1 MMTWAS
7 KPTRYQQENPTSR
20 SVSSPVMP
28 KYPRPSGGETHLL
41 EP

>member
-7 KPTRYQQENPTSR
+7 KPTRISRRTQQVIRVQPCDAQ
-20 SVSSPVMP
+20 
-28 KYPRPSGGETHLL
+28 YPRPSGGETHLL

>member
-1 MMTWAS
+1 MGFQAHPLS
-7 KPTRYQQENPTSR
+7 AGEPNKS